1 MERSDVLRSD
11 RLYFVIG
18 IVALLVLGAG
28 SVSLSHS
35 LRGVESTDKAL
46 TPALSLSRASV
57 TVTDASLLVPT
68 STRQPLATPIVGLS
82 TVVVTVLSTP
92 TEVPVIGV
100 VTATPPL
107 PLPDQPAAQ
116 PDSVAQPVIQ
126 PQSVNPSTPI
136 PIPPSAPERVGG
148 PVNVPNNHPGP
159 RWVTLQV
166 GHLRNENLP
175 DELRHLVSNT
185 GAFAA
190 GVSEVDL
197 NEEVAQ
203 KSAQFLIERGYNVD
217 MLDATVP
224 VGYTTD
230 LFLAIHADGNIYS
243 SVRGFKA
250 VAPWNSV
257 PASDD
262 FVGFL
267 YEEYGKA
274 TGLPTDP
281 MTSVAMA
288 NYYAF
293 NPWRY
298 RHAVTPN
305 VPSALLEMGFVTNPV
320 DREILTLGQDSI
332 AWGIANAVDRY
343 FRSGKAGP
351 IPTAYPSFTPTD
363 TPTSTPTNTPTPTS
377 TPTVTPTNTQIPTDT
392 PTPMPTELAAGATET
407 ALVTTPVP
415 LTPTTVLPQPT
426 ATPVP
431 SKTPVPTPTPL
442 QGIVTAGGR
451 WLPPLSPSAMRLP
464 QPGSVSPP
472 VLLGSDT
479 ENISLRAN
487 GREQEQVWQQY
498 YIPDLGRS
506 VWRKAVLRQV
516 RH

>member
-1 MERSDVLRSD
+1 MRSD
-11 RLYFVIG
+11 RLYLVISL
-18 IVALLVLGAG
+18 VALLVLGAG
-28 SVSLSHS
+28 AVSLSPAYRGS
-35 LRGVESTDKAL
+35 LGTSQVF
-46 TPALSLSRASV
+46 TPAPSRPGASV
-57 TVTDASLLVPT
+57 TAVNASNQTPTVATQPFATPVDGRSTLVALPT
-68 STRQPLATPIVGLS
+68 SPAEVTAVG
-82 TVVVTVLSTP
+82 VVTVTSTLP
-92 TEVPVIGV
+92 SPEQ
-100 VTATPPL
+100 PP
-107 PLPDQPAAQ
+107 AQ

-126 PQSVNPSTPI
+126 PEPVNLPTLI
-136 PIPPSAPERVGG
+136 PIPPSAPERAGG
-148 PVNVPNNHPGP
+148 PVPVPNNHPGP
-159 RWVTLQV
+159 RWVTLQA

-175 DELRHLVSNT
+175 GELRHLLTNT

-190 GVSEVDL
+190 GVSEVEL
-197 NEEVAQ
+197 NEAVAQ
-203 KSAQFLIERGYNVD
+203 KAAQRLIERGYKVEL
-217 MLDATVP
+217 LDATVP

-230 LFLAIHADGNIYS
+230 LFLAIHADGNVYS

-298 RHAVTPN
+298 LHAVTPD
-305 VPSALLEMGFVTNPV
+305 VPSALLEMGFVTNAE
-320 DREILTLGQDSI
+320 DRKVLTLQQDAI

-343 FRSGKAGP
+343 FRSGRAGP

-363 TPTSTPTNTPTPTS
+363 TPTSTPTNTPTVTSTSTPTPTS
-377 TPTVTPTNTQIPTDT
+377 TPVPTDT
-392 PTPMPTELAAGATET
+392 HTSVPTELAVGATET
-407 ALVTTPVP
+407 ALLTTPV
-415 LTPTTVLPQPT
+415 TPAPSAVLPQPT
-426 ATPVP
+426 ATTVP

-442 QGIVTAGGR
+442 QGIVTEDGR

-464 QPGSVSPP
+464 QPGSSAPP
-472 VLLGSDT
+472 VLIGTDT
-479 ENISLRAN
+479 ENIRLRAN
-487 GREQEQVWQQY
+487 GREQEQVWQQL

-506 VWRKAVLRQV
+506 VWRKAILRQV

>member
-1 MERSDVLRSD
+1 MRSD

-18 IVALLVLGAG
+18 FVALLVLGAG
-28 SVSLSHS
+28 SVSLSPGN
-35 LRGVESTDKAL
+35 RGGERTGAAL
-46 TPALSLSRASV
+46 TPAQPRVQPSV
-57 TVTDASLLVPT
+57 TAGETSILVPT
-68 STRQPLATPIVGLS
+68 SASQPSMMPVEAPSIVA
-82 TVVVTVLSTP
+82 STP
-92 TEVPVIGV
+92 TVIIVLEV
-100 VTATPPL
+100 VTPTL
-107 PLPDQPAAQ
+107 PLPVEPPPQ
-116 PDSVAQPVIQ
+116 PDSVAQSAPAIQ
-126 PQSVNPSTPI
+126 PPQVNPTPI
-136 PIPPSAPERVGG
+136 PILPTAPERVGG
-148 PVNVPNNHPGP
+148 PITVPNNHPGP

-166 GHLRNENLP
+166 GHLRNEDLP

-190 GVSEVDL
+190 GVSEVNV

-203 KSAQFLIERGYNVD
+203 KSAQRLIERGYNID
-217 MLDATVP
+217 LLDATVP

-274 TGLPTDP
+274 TRLPTDP

-305 VPSALLEMGFVTNPV
+305 VPSALLEMGFVTNPQ
-320 DREILTLGQDSI
+320 DRKTLTLEQDRI

-351 IPTAYPSFTPTD
+351 IPTAYPSFTPTN
-363 TPTSTPTNTPTPTS
+363 TPTSTPTNTATPTS
-377 TPTVTPTNTQIPTDT
+377 TPTVTPTNTPTPTDT
-392 PTPMPTELAAGATET
+392 PTPLPTELVVGATET

-415 LTPTTVLPQPT
+415 PTPTSVLPQPT
-426 ATPVP
+426 ATTVP

-442 QGIVTAGGR
+442 QGIVTADGR
-451 WLPPLSPSAMRLP
+451 WLPPLSPSARRLP
-464 QPGSVSPP
+464 QPGSDASP
-472 VLLGSDT
+472 VLLSSDI
-479 ENISLRAN
+479 ENIRLRAN
-487 GREQEQVWQQY
+487 GREQEQVWQQFY
-498 YIPDLGRS
+498 LPELGRS
-506 VWRKAVLRQV
+506 VWRKEVLRQV